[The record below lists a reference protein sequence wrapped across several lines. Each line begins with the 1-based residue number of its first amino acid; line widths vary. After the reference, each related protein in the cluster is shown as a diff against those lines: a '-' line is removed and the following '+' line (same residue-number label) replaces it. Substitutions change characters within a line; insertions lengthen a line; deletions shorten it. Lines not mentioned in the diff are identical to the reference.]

1 MMQEFDKYVSSEQ
14 KKSAFPN
21 FSFHIIVVNF
31 SPFLFEKKDPLY
43 FCTGF
48 YNLVRMKFD

>member
-1 MMQEFDKYVSSEQ
+1 MQEFDKYVSSEQ

-31 SPFLFEKKDPLY
+31 SPFLFEKKTH
-43 FCTGF
+43 FIF
-48 YNLVRMKFD
+48 ARVFII